1 METLDLTT
9 EEVVS
14 YIRAINMGIYS
25 LNEMQL
31 GDAYI
36 SSLCELNDKL
46 ITYQEKGCDGD

>member
-1 METLDLTT
+1 MQTLSLTT
-9 EEVVS
+9 DEVAD
-14 YIRAINMGIYS
+14 YIKAINMGIYS
-25 LNEMQL
+25 LNETQL